1 MSAQKTSQ
9 PKQIL
14 LADDGSQHSQAAIQL
29 ICDLPFPADTHIT
42 VVSVF
47 TPLQA
52 SNHEAYRESLEKSKA
67 CLYQRGLDVKT
78 ELMLGYPAEKIVELA
93 ESLKPD
99 LIILGA
105 KGLRATLGILLGGVA
120 QQVVE
125 YANQPVLVVRAPYK
139 PIKGVLFATDG
150 SEYSQRA
157 AEYLLNFPLPADAQ
171 LHLLHAVPPAPLPI
185 QQVPAWSPV
194 PDLVQPPAFYETEE
208 AKKMVE
214 QQFQRGKELL
224 EKTSLTL
231 QPLGLNL
238 VTELCRGDAAT
249 EIINYL
255 KTHPIELVVVGSRGL
270 GAVRGWLLGSVS
282 RKIIHYSGCS
292 VLVVKD

>member
-1 MSAQKTSQ
+1 MSNSEASQ
-9 PKQIL
+9 PRHIL
-14 LADDGSQHSQAAIQL
+14 LADDGSQHAQAAIQL
-29 ICDLPFPADTHIT
+29 ICDLPFPRDTRVT

-52 SNHEAYRESLEKSKA
+52 SNHEAIRQSLEKSRA
-67 CLYQRGLDVKT
+67 CLYDHGLDVKA
-78 ELMLGYPAEKIVELA
+78 ELVLGYPAEKVVEFA
-93 ESLKPD
+93 EALQPD

-139 PIKGVLFATDG
+139 PIKGILFATDG

-157 AEYLLNFPLPADAQ
+157 AEYLLAFPLPSDAQ
-171 LHLLHAVPPAPLPI
+171 LHILHAVPPAPLPI
-185 QQVPAWSPV
+185 PTVATWSPV
-194 PDLVQPPAFYETEE
+194 PDLVQPPAVYETEE
-208 AKKMVE
+208 AKQMTE
-214 QQFQRGKELL
+214 QQMQRGRELL
-224 EKTSLTL
+224 EQTAQLLS
-231 QPLGLNL
+231 PLGLDIT
-238 VTELCRGDAAT
+238 TELCRGDAAT

-255 KTHPIELVVVGSRGL
+255 KNHPIELVVVGSRGL
-270 GAVRGWLLGSVS
+270 SAVRGWLLGSVS